1 MVKHIVFFRFN
12 REFNFAK
19 RQAHAEEIKQRLEAL
34 LDLIPEIITIEI
46 GINFNATD
54 NCSDIALYSEF
65 SSRSDLHKYQ
75 SHPEHLALVP
85 FVNSLT
91 EARRVVDYEF

>member
-34 LDLIPEIITIEI
+34 LDLIP
-46 GINFNATD
+46 
-54 NCSDIALYSEF
+54 
-65 SSRSDLHKYQ
+65 
-75 SHPEHLALVP
+75 
-85 FVNSLT
+85 
-91 EARRVVDYEF
+91 